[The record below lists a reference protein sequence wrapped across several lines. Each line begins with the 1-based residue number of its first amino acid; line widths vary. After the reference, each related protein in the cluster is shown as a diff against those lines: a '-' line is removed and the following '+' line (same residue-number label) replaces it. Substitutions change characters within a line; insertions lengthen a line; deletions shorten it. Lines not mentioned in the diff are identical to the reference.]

1 MWWPF
6 KRQEPRP
13 VDPVLDIDCVILT
26 REEFWAL
33 TDRADRAGGFAIKIK
48 LLQAEVDR
56 LLRQAEDTQRQLV
69 ASRKMSKDL
78 RIKLAEK
85 RDHVDIL
92 RGLLN
97 RPPDLSTAVDNVDPP
112 SLPRR

>member
-1 MWWPF
+1 MSWWPF
-6 KRQEPRP
+6 RRQEPRP
-13 VDPVLDIDCVILT
+13 VEPVALDEDCVVLT
-26 REEFWAL
+26 RDEFWAL
-33 TDRADRAGGFAIKIK
+33 SDRADRAGGFAVKIK
-48 LLQAEVDR
+48 LLQSEIDR
-56 LLRQAEDTQRQLV
+56 LRRQAEDAQRQLA

-97 RPPDLSTAVDNVDPP
+97 QRADGVGV
-112 SLPRR
+112 